1 MAIVHTSVPGSG
13 YGSDYI
19 DALVWGGTAWDPAS
33 GKITYH
39 FGEASDFAE
48 AGSVHGAGRI
58 LLDSSGLDAWSIAE
72 KDAFRYALSLYSSVS
87 GLTFKEAPR

>member
-1 MAIVHTSVPGSG
+1 MAIVRTSVPGSS
-13 YGSDYI
+13 YGNVYT

-33 GKITYH
+33 GEITFH
-39 FGEASDFAE
+39 FGEAIDFSDAS
-48 AGSVHGAGRI
+48 SVHGAGRI

-87 GLTFKEAPR
+87 GLTFKKRPR